1 MEIKSNS
8 THKIKSFKFFFTKTW
23 YFFIIY
29 NQQYKE
35 WLLRQVG
42 MADAAGPSR
51 RGRPQG
57 KRRGHNWSGHSANGP
72 KSVSGDAATISSTDK
87 SHFQNEQSV
96 NAACEQ
102 PASEVIEE
110 HQDLAGLS
118 QLQRIA
124 IALHSSD
131 YTDLFAAEYEDNAYA
146 FAAGAG
152 AFALPP
158 TTYRARLRGE
168 KAELYDRRRK
178 LQVRDQ
184 MAIAL
189 QANNERHWSP
199 SMLARSLTYFTSSTI
214 WQRSIEERQRRIAS
228 QPTILKFA
236 RLMADCRPRP
246 AWEQNAHVA
255 VFAAD
260 QTYDWIGMAKR
271 GARQVFIAYHHTP
284 ACAMQ

>member
-8 THKIKSFKFFFTKTW
+8 THKIKPFKFFFTKTW

-57 KRRGHNWSGHSANGP
+57 KRRGHNWSGLSAN
-72 KSVSGDAATISSTDK
+72 D
-87 SHFQNEQSV
+87 
-96 NAACEQ
+96 
-102 PASEVIEE
+102 
-110 HQDLAGLS
+110 
-118 QLQRIA
+118 
-124 IALHSSD
+124 D

-189 QANNERHWSP
+189 HANNERHWSP

-214 WQRSIEERQRRIAS
+214 CLAFSLISSGVI
-228 QPTILKFA
+228 
-236 RLMADCRPRP
+236 
-246 AWEQNAHVA
+246 
-255 VFAAD
+255 
-260 QTYDWIGMAKR
+260 
-271 GARQVFIAYHHTP
+271 
-284 ACAMQ
+284 